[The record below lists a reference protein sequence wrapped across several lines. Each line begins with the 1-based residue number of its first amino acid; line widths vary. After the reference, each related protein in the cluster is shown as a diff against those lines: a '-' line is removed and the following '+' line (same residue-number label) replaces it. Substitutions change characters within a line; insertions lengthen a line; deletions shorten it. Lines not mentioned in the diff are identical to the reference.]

1 MFIYQFLVSVVLTLV
16 FVMTKNLGSKFN
28 YIFSTL
34 LSLTFSATCWVIVE
48 IIDDK
53 QILLKLVVIKKV
65 HHCFHRVE
73 LVKFNTPSL

>member
-16 FVMTKNLGSKFN
+16 FVMTKKLGSKFN
-28 YIFSTL
+28 YIFGNL
-34 LSLTFSATCWVIVE
+34 LRLTFSATCWVIVE

-53 QILLKLVVIKKV
+53 KILLKLVIIEKV

-73 LVKFNTPSL
+73 LVKFNIPSF

>member
-16 FVMTKNLGSKFN
+16 FVMTKKLGSKFN
-28 YIFSTL
+28 SIFGNL

-53 QILLKLVVIKKV
+53 QILLKLVIIEKV
-65 HHCFHRVE
+65 HRCFHRVE
-73 LVKFNTPSL
+73 LVKFNIPSF